1 MRPVSKGDW
10 PKNPDGTEIK
20 YTEYAKAR
28 GELINRLG
36 EYCSY
41 CEMHLDAS
49 LAVEH
54 VQPKKPDGATAVM
67 TDRES
72 DWHNFLLA
80 CQNCNSTKGNI
91 DVVLNN
97 YFWPHRDNTFRA
109 LTYSEGG
116 LISPSN
122 KLSIKLKE
130 KAKATIALTGLD
142 KHPLNNSKASDRRWN
157 NRCEVWDIAQRNK
170 NSLSRNFNNT
180 DFRETIVD
188 VATGHAYWSV
198 WMTIFKD
205 DPDMLQRFIEAFP
218 GTCRECF
225 DNSNQFAPVARPGG
239 QV

>member
-10 PKNPDGTEIK
+10 PKNSDDTKLK

-54 VQPKKPDGATAVM
+54 VQPKKPEGATAVM
-67 TDRES
+67 TVREL

-80 CQNCNSTKGNI
+80 CPNCNSTKGNTDVATI
-91 DVVLNN
+91 D
-97 YFWPHRDNTFRA
+97 YYWPDRDNTYRA
-109 LTYSEGG
+109 LQYSVGG
-116 LISPSN
+116 IVETAEN
-122 KLSIKLKE
+122 LSIDQKKR
-130 KAKATIALTGLD
+130 AVATIKLTGLH
-142 KHPLNNSKASDRRWN
+142 KHPLNDPEASDRRWK
-157 NRCEVWDIAQRNK
+157 NRRETWDIAIRSKSNLLK
-170 NSLSRNFNNT
+170 C
-180 DFRETIVD
+180 DKPEMREQIVFT
-188 VATGHAYWSV
+188 ATGHAYWSV
-198 WMTIFKD
+198 WMTVFKD
-205 DPDMLQRFIEAFP
+205 HPDMLQRFIEAFP

-225 DNSNQFAPVARPGG
+225 DNSSNFAPLARPGG